1 MKKLLLTVAFAF
13 TAVTASA
20 QSINFPTQYELGY
33 YFGFH
38 SHQLTAAAELDM
50 GVGIE
55 GFAQTDVAHF
65 GNTTDKFYVGLRYLW
80 RGVEF
85 PKWEGTVSAGA
96 WTTGLIYNAPVY
108 PLHIGSRAS
117 LRYKITEKLTVG
129 PQVFVTPVPNDSEV
143 SIGLMYK
150 LY

>member
-1 MKKLLLTVAFAF
+1 MKKLLFTIAFAI
-13 TAVTASA
+13 TAFSSSA
-20 QSINFPTQYELGY
+20 QSINLPTEYELGY

-38 SHQLTAAAELDM
+38 SHQLTAAAEFDM
-50 GVGIE
+50 GIGIE
-55 GFAQTDVAHF
+55 GFAQTDIGHF
-65 GNTTDKFYVGLRYLW
+65 GSTTDKFYVGLRYLW
-80 RGVEF
+80 RGVET

-96 WTTGLIYNAPVY
+96 WTTGLFYNFPIY

-117 LRYKITEKLTVG
+117 LRYKINEKLTVG

-143 SIGLMYK
+143 SIGIMYK